1 MDEKAIN
8 QLYRSLGKDKTE
20 NAQILETIIEC
31 KHQNIQLMNTGQTLY
46 RDLKMWC
53 YNYISSKQEKDY
65 GYDIYEHSKITEKL
79 NDNALKDR
87 QKLALIHYVKF
98 VLSQYNDD
106 GSWLDEDTKS
116 IKLAVLKKEDWLKY
130 LILLSSSSKWRCMK
144 TILLFFIVELVILLP
159 APFEWMEL
167 FDFQQANYTE
177 YGWLNYITNVLA
189 IKIDWIEGPKLVCL
203 NWCGVVLCGFWL
215 MVYVVFVVNILF
227 NNIFANISEYDE
239 Q

>member
-1 MDEKAIN
+1 MDEKAIRR
-8 QLYRSLGKDKTE
+8 LYRSLGKDKTE
-20 NAQILETIIEC
+20 NTQILETIIEC
-31 KHQNIQLMNTGQTLY
+31 KHQYMQWINTEQTLY

-65 GYDIYEHSKITEKL
+65 GYDIYEHLKITEKL
-79 NDNALKDR
+79 NDSALKNR
-87 QKLALIHYVKF
+87 QKLALIHYVKY

-106 GSWLDEDTKS
+106 GAWLDEDMTET
-116 IKLAVLKKEDWLKY
+116 KLAILKKENRLKY
-130 LILLSSSSKWRCMK
+130 LILLSSSNKWRCMF
-144 TILLFFIVELVILLP
+144 TILLFFTIELIILLP
-159 APFEWMEL
+159 APFGWMEL
-167 FDFQQANYTE
+167 FDFQQENYSE

-203 NWCGVVLCGFWL
+203 NWLSVFLCGFWL
-215 MVYVVFVVNILF
+215 MVYVIFIVNILF

>member
-1 MDEKAIN
+1 MDEKSIR
-8 QLYRSLGKDKTE
+8 QLYRSLGKDKTV
-20 NAQILETIIEC
+20 NTQILETIIEC
-31 KHQNIQLMNTGQTLY
+31 KHQDRQWINTEQTLY

-79 NDNALKDR
+79 NDDALADR
-87 QKLALIHYVKF
+87 QKLALIHYVKY

-106 GSWLDEDTKS
+106 GAWLDEDMTET
-116 IKLAVLKKEDWLKY
+116 KLAVLKKENYLKY
-130 LILLSSSSKWRCMK
+130 LILLSSSNKWRCLM
-144 TILLFFIVELVILLP
+144 TILLFFAVELIILLP
-159 APFEWMEL
+159 APFGWMEL
-167 FDFQQANYTE
+167 FDFQQANYSE
-177 YGWLNYITNVLA
+177 YRWVNYITNVLA

-203 NWCGVVLCGFWL
+203 NWRGVVLCGFWL

-227 NNIFANISEYDE
+227 NNIFANVSEYDE